1 MFHSSFPGV
10 AVMVF
15 PMIKKDTVDVVIRTS
30 SEKIEGIIYKLPEVR
45 LLDML
50 NKTAGDFLA
59 VSNVRVYNIETGK
72 LLFETEFLV
81 INKSH
86 IVHIIGGYSLPEV

>member
-1 MFHSSFPGV
+1 
-10 AVMVF
+10 MVF
-15 PMIKKDTVDVVIRTS
+15 PMVKKDTVDVVIKTS
-30 SEKIEGIIYKLPEVR
+30 SEKIEGSLHKKPEVR

-50 NKTAGDFLA
+50 NKSTEAFLA
-59 VSNVRVYNIETGK
+59 VSNVRVYSIDTGK

-86 IVHIIGGYSLPEV
+86 IVHVIGAYSLPDV

>member
-1 MFHSSFPGV
+1 
-10 AVMVF
+10 MVF

-30 SEKIEGIIYKLPEVR
+30 SEKIEGIVYKLPETR

-50 NKTAGDFLA
+50 NKTSEPFLA
-59 VSNVRVYNIETGK
+59 VSNVRVYAIDTGK

-81 INKSH
+81 VNKRH